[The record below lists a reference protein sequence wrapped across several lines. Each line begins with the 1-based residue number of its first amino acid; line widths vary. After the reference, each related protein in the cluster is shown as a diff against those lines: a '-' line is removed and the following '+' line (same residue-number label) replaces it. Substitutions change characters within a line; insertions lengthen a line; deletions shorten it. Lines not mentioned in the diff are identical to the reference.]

1 MSGFA
6 FRAAR
11 SERGVPAEPDE
22 ACKRL
27 EQGSSVNRKRGTLLS
42 VRWKAGQARGTPS
55 STVLD
60 PAAERKCPCRER
72 SRSRRLCA
80 SILFYDRGLPAGNLS
95 LRPSSARIPLLLA
108 AVGRRGVP
116 KEEESS
122 AAESKTFPR
131 NRARSRDHPRQEDAS
146 VRVPNDSSIVRN
158 RRREISE
165 SGRAMVTRHS

>member
-42 VRWKAGQARGTPS
+42 VRWEAGQARGTPS
-55 STVLD
+55 SSVLD

-80 SILFYDRGLPAGNLS
+80 SILFYDRGLPAGHLS
-95 LRPSSARIPLLLA
+95 LRPSSRRIPLLLA
-108 AVGRRGVP
+108 AAGRRGVP
-116 KEEESS
+116 EEEELRPSR
-122 AAESKTFPR
+122 K
-131 NRARSRDHPRQEDAS
+131 RSPETVQGRGTIRGRKMLRCVS
-146 VRVPNDSSIVRN
+146 RMT
-158 RRREISE
+158 RRS
-165 SGRAMVTRHS
+165 